1 MQKRNIEVT
10 QECFIHKD
18 GKYLM
23 LHRNPNK
30 KIMPNVWMAPGGHR
44 EFNEGLFE
52 CTRREVMEETG
63 LSIKNL
69 RVKVTGCAYVKDIE
83 TEFYFHYIL
92 ADYLDG
98 ELKQNPNDGEFVWV
112 TIEEMKN
119 LPNLLAEIHKL
130 LPYIFDGTE
139 KVYSIKA
146 VYEKNILLDF
156 ILENS

>member
-1 MQKRNIEVT
+1 
-10 QECFIHKD
+10 
-18 GKYLM
+18 
-23 LHRNPNK
+23 
-30 KIMPNVWMAPGGHR
+30 
-44 EFNEGLFE
+44 
-52 CTRREVMEETG
+52 MEETG

-156 ILENS
+156 ILENKNPKIAMSQDVEKYWKELSAELKKKKKVFFKNI